1 MNNDYGLWI
10 QGWGKVGHCSTSIY
24 KKKLYPQLSMIKNR
38 KILISK
44 AKFFFLSSPIDFCLM
59 IFRPTGPP
67 LIVATSVLAEWP
79 SVID

>member
-1 MNNDYGLWI
+1 MIMACGFRGGVKLAI
-10 QGWGKVGHCSTSIY
+10 APPQFI
-24 KKKLYPQLSMIKNR
+24 KKKLYLQLSMIKNR